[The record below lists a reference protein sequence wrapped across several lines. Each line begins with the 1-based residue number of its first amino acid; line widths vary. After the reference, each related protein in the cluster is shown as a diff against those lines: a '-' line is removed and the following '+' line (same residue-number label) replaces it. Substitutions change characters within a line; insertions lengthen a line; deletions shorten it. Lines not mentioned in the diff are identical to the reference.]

1 MKNLPKKVWNAIRK
15 DWGSWVL
22 LVPSVIL
29 FVAMVWQ
36 PLLSSI
42 RLSFYETKG
51 FEVVEFTGLDNY
63 VKVMSNSAF
72 IKTLKN
78 TVTYVGWSLVIGY
91 LIPVVVAVL
100 LNEMVHAKGF
110 FRFCCYFP
118 VMIPGMAA
126 SLLWYFVFYPG
137 EGGFLNSVLGLFG
150 MEPSQWLQNSKIVI
164 PLIVITLTWRGF
176 GSSMLIYL
184 ANLQGI
190 NRELY
195 EAASIDGAGFF
206 RKVRYIQLPALKD
219 LMGLM
224 LIRQII
230 GVFQVMQEPL
240 AMTSGGPNNASMSLM
255 LCSYNY
261 AFRDFQLGRSMAV
274 GSITFLILAILTVI
288 YQVAS
293 KKSEE

>member
-137 EGGFLNSVLGLFG
+137 EGGFLNSVLNGTFRVAAEFKDSHSPYCNYPDLERLRIKYVDLSG
-150 MEPSQWLQNSKIVI
+150 K
-164 PLIVITLTWRGF
+164 
-176 GSSMLIYL
+176 L
-184 ANLQGI
+184 AGNQ
-190 NRELY
+190 
-195 EAASIDGAGFF
+195 
-206 RKVRYIQLPALKD
+206 
-219 LMGLM
+219 
-224 LIRQII
+224 
-230 GVFQVMQEPL
+230 
-240 AMTSGGPNNASMSLM
+240 
-255 LCSYNY
+255 
-261 AFRDFQLGRSMAV
+261 
-274 GSITFLILAILTVI
+274 
-288 YQVAS
+288 
-293 KKSEE
+293 